1 MGNKWKLIGQIW
13 KLVYM
18 KMMGT
23 YGESMEVIWE
33 NDGTR
38 MGKLWNNDGKIKDT
52 YEKITGTVWKGDGK
66 STTVQITF
74 HGTWKSTVFHGN
86 SILFG

>member
-1 MGNKWKLIGQIW
+1 MGNTWKLIGQIW

-38 MGKLWNNDGKIKDT
+38 MGKLWNNDGKI
-52 YEKITGTVWKGDGK
+52 
-66 STTVQITF
+66 
-74 HGTWKSTVFHGN
+74 
-86 SILFG
+86 